1 MTVAQSEVTL
11 DEFEAFDAAA
21 PDGFHVELINGRVL
35 VTPAPDGDHDE
46 NVMYIGDQVRERQ
59 AGLRMYQERGLVVPA
74 YRAGR
79 ARVDGA
85 VAPVG
90 YFRGQPSWS
99 DPSGVLLVVEVTSGR
114 EQDAEVDRVDKRDAY
129 AQAGLPVYLLVDRH
143 RGEVVVH
150 WEPEGGRYLHSA
162 TALFGAK
169 LHLPEP
175 FDFGLDTAE
184 LA

>member
-1 MTVAQSEVTL
+1 MVPQAEVTL
-11 DEFEAFDAAA
+11 DEFEVMDAAA
-21 PDGFHVELINGRVL
+21 PESLYVELIDGRL
-35 VTPAPDGDHDE
+35 LITPTPDGDHGE
-46 NVMYIGDQVRERQ
+46 CLRSVADQVRARHFALHLYQ
-59 AGLRMYQERGLVVPA
+59 ARGLAVPA
-74 YRAGR
+74 RRAGR

-99 DPSGVLLVVEVTSGR
+99 DPSGVLLVAEVTSGR

-129 AQAGLPVYLLVDRH
+129 AQAGLPIYLLVDRH

-150 WEPEGGRYLHSA
+150 WDPEGGRYRHKSEA
-162 TALFGAK
+162 VFGAK
-169 LHLPEP
+169 LALPEP
-175 FDFGLDTAE
+175 FDFDLDTTE

>member
-1 MTVAQSEVTL
+1 MTVPQAEVTL
-11 DEFEAFDAAA
+11 DEFDVMDAAV
-21 PDGFHVELINGRVL
+21 PEGLHVELIDGRL
-35 VTPAPDGDHDE
+35 LITPAPDGDHDE
-46 NVMYIGDQVRERQ
+46 NVRSVADQVRARHPGLHTYQ
-59 AGLRMYQERGLVVPA
+59 ARGLAVPA
-74 YRAGR
+74 RRTGR

-85 VAPVG
+85 VAPLG

-114 EQDAEVDRVDKRDAY
+114 EQDAEVDRTDKRDAY

-150 WEPEGGRYLHSA
+150 WDPEGGRYRLRSEA
-162 TALFGAK
+162 VFGAK
-169 LHLPEP
+169 LALPEP
-175 FDFGLDTAE
+175 FDFDLDTTE